1 MLNGEQPPGTIGGD
15 SFARLIRE
23 TAAEEGVAAIV
34 LRVNSGGGSVFAS
47 EVIRQEILNAKAKGL
62 PVVVSMGSIAA
73 SGAYY
78 ISAEVDQIWATPAT
92 ITGSIGVIAAFPTL
106 EKLFD
111 RLGVHTDGVGTT
123 NLAGSLRMDRPLSP
137 QLSASITS
145 SVENTY
151 RNFVGLV
158 ASGRGMTPEAVDR
171 VAQGRVWSAPDA
183 LEEGLIDALGHLGD
197 AVRAAAQLANLGDY
211 EVDYV
216 GLPMSPRDQMMQAL
230 ADRVGSLRLWTGS
243 STANAVSRLLKP
255 AVDAAGELAQ
265 LNDPA
270 NLYMRCLACGAAN

>member
-1 MLNGEQPPGTIGGD
+1 
-15 SFARLIRE
+15 
-23 TAAEEGVAAIV
+23 
-34 LRVNSGGGSVFAS
+34 
-47 EVIRQEILNAKAKGL
+47 
-62 PVVVSMGSIAA
+62 
-73 SGAYY
+73 
-78 ISAEVDQIWATPAT
+78 
-92 ITGSIGVIAAFPTL
+92 
-106 EKLFD
+106 
-111 RLGVHTDGVGTT
+111 
-123 NLAGSLRMDRPLSP
+123 MDRPLSP